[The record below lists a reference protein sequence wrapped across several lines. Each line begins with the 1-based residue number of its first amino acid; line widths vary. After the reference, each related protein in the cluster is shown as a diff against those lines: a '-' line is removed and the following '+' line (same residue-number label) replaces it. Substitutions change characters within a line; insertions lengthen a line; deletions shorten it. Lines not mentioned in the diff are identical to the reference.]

1 MSTVPGRSSKGRAR
15 DRPTPFAQGS
25 LDALCGIYAI
35 VNAIAHLCP
44 KVDRDGARALFAR
57 LVGKLRAIRRKALKT
72 LWRGLNFAHMRK
84 LLRHALRWI
93 ARRHD
98 LGLGV
103 QRIRHKIRREPR
115 LSSLWGELRRKLD
128 EGTVAIVGIGGL
140 EAHWSVA
147 IRTGRTWLK
156 LIDSDGLTALKRSA
170 CAVVPCARRYVLDPA
185 EILFIR
191 RLKTET

>member
-1 MSTVPGRSSKGRAR
+1 MIAVPSRSSKWRTR
-15 DRPTPFAQGS
+15 DRPAPFAQGS

-35 VNAIAHLCP
+35 VNAIVHLCP
-44 KVDRDGARALFAR
+44 KLDRDDARALFAR
-57 LVGKLRAIRRKALKT
+57 LVGKLRTSRRKALKT
-72 LWRGLNFAHMRK
+72 LWRGLNLAHMRK

-98 LGLGV
+98 LRLGV
-103 QRIRHKIRREPR
+103 QRIRHRIRQEPR

-128 EGTVAIVGIGGL
+128 DGTVALIGIGGL

-156 LIDSDGLTALKRSA
+156 LIDSDGLSALKRSA
-170 CAVVPCARRYVLDPA
+170 CAVAPCARRYVLDPG
-185 EILFIR
+185 EILLIR
-191 RLKTET
+191 RLKTKA